1 MLTRKKKRKREKKK
15 KRGEEKK
22 NLRRIKIEPANIS
35 PAPNAN
41 LSPPPCA
48 INLYP
53 FHFHH
58 ARRSQIHQFDHP

>member
-35 PAPNAN
+35 PAPDAN
-41 LSPPPCA
+41 LSPPVR
-48 INLYP
+48 N
-53 FHFHH
+53 
-58 ARRSQIHQFDHP
+58 